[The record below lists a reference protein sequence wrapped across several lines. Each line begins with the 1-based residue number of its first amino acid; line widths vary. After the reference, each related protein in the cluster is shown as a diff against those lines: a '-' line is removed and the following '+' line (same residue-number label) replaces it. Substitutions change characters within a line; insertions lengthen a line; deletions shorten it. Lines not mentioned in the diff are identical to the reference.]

1 MVIHGNNWLPWREW
15 IRHLK
20 GLGNQKWSMQW
31 QVWRGLGQDLEWW
44 WSEVIFCENATYMF
58 CVMSCIIFIGFYDFY
73 WFENG
78 EGVERNLS
86 YTNEIN
92 FIVFIFIHNSYF
104 SVSVVSLK
112 LLRVTTLCVIFVL
125 WQDWNCSVN
134 FFFSFCASL
143 STTSWRRHASLIVEK
158 IWAWKEWH
166 TLPIH
171 YLITE
176 VQKIIVFV
184 QNLYWMQ
191 LIIRSEND
199 IFPIKFFPML
209 SNGFLLII

>member
-1 MVIHGNNWLPWREW
+1 MIWGYFLWKCNLYVLCHELCNIHWFLWFLLIWKWGRSGEE
-15 IRHLK
+15 LK
-20 GLGNQKWSMQW
+20 LYKWNK
-31 QVWRGLGQDLEWW
+31 
-44 WSEVIFCENATYMF
+44 FHC
-58 CVMSCIIFIGFYDFY
+58 
-73 WFENG
+73 
-78 EGVERNLS
+78 
-86 YTNEIN
+86 
-92 FIVFIFIHNSYF
+92 FIFIHNSYF

-134 FFFSFCASL
+134 LTFFFSFCASL